1 MTSRARNP
9 LTDAEKARIHEMHTA
24 GATRNDIA
32 RDLGRSGDT
41 ITRYCKK
48 AGLDFDREQIRA
60 ATEARKIDLAAR
72 RASLRERLLHE
83 ADAALDVIGQPE
95 TVWNFGGRDN
105 TYAEHTFPAATSET
119 RRKMILAAA
128 AASTQEIRIA
138 QADSGANVE
147 AAKSLLTGLAEALG
161 VKGPAEQPQADD
173 DE

>member
-32 RDLGRSGDT
+32 RDLNRSGDT
-41 ITRYCKK
+41 ISRYCTK
-48 AGLDFDREQIRA
+48 AGLDFDRDKVRA
-60 ATEARKIDLAAR
+60 ATEARKADLALMRADLRAR
-72 RASLRERLLHE
+72 FLAE
-83 ADAALDVIGQPE
+83 ANAALDVIGQPE

-105 TYAEHTFPAATSET
+105 TYAEHTFLSPTPGT
-119 RRKMILAAA
+119 RRAMILAAS

-161 VKGPAEQPQADD
+161 VKGPAEQAPADD